1 MRPIPP
7 LIKRIGIAA
16 LAVIGLMGAILVYIA
31 TSIYCYSSVDEKT
44 QADAAVILG
53 AAAWYKRPSPVFEQR
68 IKHGLWLYEN
78 GYVKKLIMTGG
89 KSRNAP
95 FSEAYVA
102 RRFALKKKIPAQDIL
117 IEEDSH
123 NTYENLVNAKK
134 LMAEHG
140 LKSAII
146 VSDPYH
152 MKRAMA
158 IADDL
163 DMTAYSS
170 PTPTTRYEGSNKSL
184 RFLLQET
191 GHMIGYL
198 LGFAASPDT
207 AGN

>member
-16 LAVIGLMGAILVYIA
+16 LAVIGVVGVILVYIT

-134 LMAEHG
+134 LMDEHG

-198 LGFAASPDT
+198 LGFAASPDA

>member
-16 LAVIGLMGAILVYIA
+16 LAVIGLMSAILVYIA

>member
-16 LAVIGLMGAILVYIA
+16 LAVIGVVGVILVYIT

-44 QADAAVILG
+44 QADAAVILR

-134 LMAEHG
+134 LMDEHG

-198 LGFAASPDT
+198 LGFAASPDA

>member
-16 LAVIGLMGAILVYIA
+16 LAVIGLSGAILVYIT
-31 TSIYCYSSVDEKT
+31 TSIDCYSSVDEKT